1 VEEPPFTHIKPPVP
15 AEDVPPTID
24 VCPAGWAA
32 HDEEPPCRL
41 KVPPAP
47 ELPEPTETVIAP
59 PRPTVEMPDP
69 MEIVP
74 ESDEEVVPEENVSRP
89 EAPPAPAFE
98 VRTRIE
104 PDVEAVP
111 SPLSRVTWPP
121 VWVTERPLA
130 ILR

>member
-1 VEEPPFTHIKPPVP
+1 
-15 AEDVPPTID
+15 
-24 VCPAGWAA
+24 
-32 HDEEPPCRL
+32 
-41 KVPPAP
+41 
-47 ELPEPTETVIAP
+47 
-59 PRPTVEMPDP
+59 MPDP